1 MNGFLYIFFL
11 FLLTDTLSVDQRYSY
26 DQLERHLTK
35 ARQEQN
41 HQELGKTY
49 YLLGLE
55 EERITNRE
63 KAFEFYTRSID
74 YFKLTK
80 DTANIYLAKEK
91 LAKSHKEASLYFEAD
106 EIYNEL
112 YDYYTSQKDT
122 TNMVL
127 CLLSLS
133 ELNVEK
139 LEFEQSYDYLKQA
152 LQLGSTLENPD
163 IIIQLDLHQADL
175 YLKFKEFDKALD
187 HALSAFFLSDSLSKI
202 DFSSISLYYVG
213 IINGKLGKK
222 DLATKYLQNSIAV
235 LDKKPMD
242 KRRLGLYR
250 ELYQNYEK
258 REVYDSAYMY
268 SVQYARLKDSI
279 LNRDRVASINNLSMK
294 YQAREKSKEVIL
306 LEKEKEFA
314 NERNEQKNRALYTLA
329 IIAGLLLVLLY
340 FIIRFFT
347 TRIQASS
354 IIGEQ
359 KEKLN
364 QQRIEKLEDELK
376 IKSMVSVI
384 EGQETERERIS
395 KDLHDSMGG
404 LLATIKLQVDGLND
418 ITSPAA
424 NKEKNLEVQ
433 SMLDFAVS
441 EVRSISQNLQPA
453 ALKNLGLI
461 AAINDL
467 VNRLDDPRYPEV
479 EFQHYDVPKLDNMMS
494 LSIYRMLQEML
505 NNTIKHAKAKE
516 IFIQLRKEGD
526 ALVLSYEDDGIGF
539 DLETQQ
545 GKGLGLGNIESRAN
559 YLKGE
564 LSLDSREAGGC
575 SYIIHIPLNEVV

>member
-1 MNGFLYIFFL
+1 MLEQH
-11 FLLTDTLSVDQRYSY
+11 LTD
-26 DQLERHLTK
+26 
-35 ARQEQN
+35 ARQNQD

-49 YLLGLE
+49 YLLGIE
-55 EERITNRE
+55 EEKLTNRE
-63 KAFEFYTRSID
+63 KAFEYYTRAID

-80 DTANIYLAKEK
+80 DTAKIFLAKEK

-106 EIYNEL
+106 GIYKEL
-112 YDYYTSQKDT
+112 LDYYQDQGDT
-122 TNMVL
+122 TNQVL
-127 CLLSLS
+127 SLLSLS

-139 LEFEQSYDYLKQA
+139 LEFEQSKTYLSRA
-152 LQLGSTLENPD
+152 LTLGVPLNNPT
-163 IIIQLDLHQADL
+163 INIQLDLHQADL
-175 YLKFKEFDKALD
+175 YLKFKEYNKALG
-187 HALSAFFLSDSLSKI
+187 HAFSAFFLSDSLANI
-202 DFSSISLYYVG
+202 EFSSISLYYVG
-213 IINGKLGKK
+213 IINGKLGDQ

-235 LDKKPMD
+235 LGKKPMD

-250 ELYQNYEK
+250 ELYQNYQK
-258 REVYDSAYMY
+258 REVYDSAFMY

-314 NERNEQKNRALYTLA
+314 IARDAQKNRALYTLA

-340 FIIRFFT
+340 FIIRFFN
-347 TRIQASS
+347 TRIQANT

-359 KEKLN
+359 KEELN

-404 LLATIKLQVDGLND
+404 LLATIKLQVDSLNG
-418 ITSPAA
+418 IEQT
-424 NKEKNLEVQ
+424 KEQKKKNLEVQ
-433 SMLDFAVS
+433 KMLDFAVS

-453 ALKNLGLI
+453 ALKNLGLVV
-461 AAINDL
+461 AINDL
-467 VNRLDDPRYPEV
+467 ANRLDGPRYPEV

-516 IFIQLRKEGD
+516 IFIQLRRED
-526 ALVLSYEDDGIGF
+526 DVLVLSYEDDGIGF
-539 DLETQQ
+539 DLEERKGT
-545 GKGLGLGNIESRAN
+545 GLGLGNIESRAN

-575 SYIIHIPLNEVV
+575 SYIIHIPLNQAN